1 MLISGRHAFCPASLV
16 KLDETKERAC
26 EEAMPFEG
34 VFGSSVAAFAFLLPH
49 VVSGAVILLLLELVL
64 LVMKKRSVERKHVL
78 MMLELCAEMML
89 ELYVEMMVHV
99 ETQKVI
105 HAMAQETLRRVKE
118 IKE

>member
-1 MLISGRHAFCPASLV
+1 MIFGRHAFCPASLV
-16 KLDETKERAC
+16 KLDEMKERAC

-49 VVSGAVILLLLELVL
+49 VVSEAAILLLLELVL
-64 LVMKKRSVERKHVL
+64 LMLKKRSVERKHVL
-78 MMLELCAEMML
+78 MKLEVYAEMML
-89 ELYVEMMVHV
+89 ELYAEMMVHV

-105 HAMAQETLRRVKE
+105 HAMAQEALRRVKE

>member
-26 EEAMPFEG
+26 EEVMPFEG

-64 LVMKKRSVERKHVL
+64 LMKKRSVKRKHVL

>member
-78 MMLELCAEMML
+78 MMLEL
-89 ELYVEMMVHV
+89 YVEMMVHV